1 MNDPSPHLSL
11 RDLLNG
17 ISTDVQLLA
26 SQTLALG
33 RLEVSAAV
41 STLAWSAMGLFASV
55 FIAAAGAAVL
65 VSALVL
71 ILVALAV
78 PPWAAATLVGFVLVV
93 GAALSARHFVNA
105 IRQTEIGL
113 RQTRQSI
120 HETLEWLKRQTAT

>member
-1 MNDPSPHLSL
+1 MNDPSLHPSL

-93 GAALSARHFVNA
+93 SAVLSARHFINA
-105 IRQTEIGL
+105 IRRTEIGL

-120 HETLEWLKRQTAT
+120 HETLEWLKLQTGT